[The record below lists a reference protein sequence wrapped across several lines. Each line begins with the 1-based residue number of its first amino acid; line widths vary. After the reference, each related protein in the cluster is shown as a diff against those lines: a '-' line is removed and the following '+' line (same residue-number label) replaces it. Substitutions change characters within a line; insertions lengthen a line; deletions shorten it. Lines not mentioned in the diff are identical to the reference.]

1 MKKPWLKYGILL
13 LGSLL
18 CFLPAVAAYADD
30 TVTGSF
36 TVVGNE
42 IILAVGNPTYTSLTL
57 TWNCPQ
63 TTPGWGPAT
72 QYDIRYSLSPIN
84 TEVAW
89 QTATQVANPPA
100 PGPPG
105 SPETLMVIGLNPC
118 TTYYFAIK
126 AADENG
132 TWTAPSNTPHG
143 TTLCLPNGGGGGGGG
158 IAGDINLGQTTAA
171 TCPLTLTVNMQGN
184 ITTARMTNDGV
195 LCETCLANDA
205 TNKYT
210 LEIDKDTKVM
220 LAGNVVPRL
229 LTFRESSTTPSTT
242 ENTVIVGQPYEF
254 NAYPST
260 HETTASPI
268 TISPPARV
276 LLSYDPEDLPENTT
290 EVFIANYDTNE
301 GWLPLTPVPGAVAE
315 VGKAHGMLGHFS
327 LFAVIA
333 KIQEPAPAKFEI
345 SKLTISP
352 DQAHINQE
360 ISVSVDVTNTGGKS
374 ADYNLE
380 MKVDGKVKSTTQLTI
395 APGASQ
401 VVNFTL
407 TGDTVGKHQVEI
419 AGLVGEFEVIKPA
432 ALSLINWWLI
442 GIITAMVLAI
452 WAILGWRWL
461 KDRKKTAPV
470 TAASTEKST
479 EKSTD
484 KSTE

>member
-1 MKKPWLKYGILL
+1 MKKFGLKYGILL
-13 LGSLL
+13 LSLL
-18 CFLPAVAAYADD
+18 LCLLPAVVAYADD

-57 TWNCPQ
+57 TWHSPETMFGC
-63 TTPGWGPAT
+63 GPAT
-72 QYDIRYSLSPIN
+72 QYDIRYSIFPITN
-84 TEVAW
+84 EAAW
-89 QTATQVANPPA
+89 QAATQVANPPT

-105 SPETLMVIGLNPC
+105 STETLMVIGLNPC
-118 TTYYFAIK
+118 TVYYFAIK
-126 AADENG
+126 ACDDCG
-132 TWTAPSNTPHG
+132 TWTPLSNSPQG
-143 TTLCLPNGGGGGGGG
+143 TTLCLPNGGGGGGGS
-158 IAGDINLGQTTAA
+158 IAGDINLGPTTSA

-205 TNKYT
+205 ANQYT
-210 LEIDKDTKVM
+210 LEIDKDTKLI
-220 LAGNVVPRL
+220 LAGSEVPRL
-229 LTFRESSTTPSTT
+229 MTFRDSSTIPQTT
-242 ENTVIVGQPYEF
+242 ENTVIVGQAYDF

-260 HETTASPI
+260 HETTPSPI
-268 TISPPARV
+268 TISPSARL
-276 LLSYDPEDLPENTT
+276 LLSYDPEDLPDNTT

-345 SKLTISP
+345 SKLTVSP
-352 DQAHINQE
+352 DQVHINQE
-360 ISVSVDVTNTGGKS
+360 ITISVDVANTGGKT

-380 MKVDGKVKSTTQLTI
+380 MKVDGKVNSTTQLTI

-407 TGDTVGKHQVEI
+407 TGDSVGKHQVEI
-419 AGLVGEFEVIKPA
+419 AGLVGEFEVIKSA
-432 ALSLINWWLI
+432 TTSLINWWLI

-452 WAILGWRWL
+452 WAILGWRWF
-461 KDRKKTAPV
+461 KDRKTTAPV
-470 TAASTEKST
+470 TAASTEKP
-479 EKSTD
+479 TD
-484 KSTE
+484 KSAE